1 MAAAR
6 RRPFPREN
14 DAPKAHAIVKRMR
27 ARRSSIVA
35 LLSAVVGGVAAVG
48 VGTWAG
54 WLGGGAAPFVVEAP
68 AVQPVETAAV
78 LPAGAFDPARIYRQ
92 RSSGVVTIDA
102 VFADGTGA
110 ASQGSGFVVSSDGTI
125 LTSAHV
131 VTDAGTRS
139 PGDVVRPATR
149 IFVGFADRDRI
160 AATIVGWDVFADVGV
175 VRVDPRQHALLPLP
189 LGSSAAVQVGDPVAA
204 IGSPFGKEGSL
215 SVGVVSATR
224 RSIESLTSSYNL
236 VDAIQTDAPINHGNS
251 GGPLFDSRGRVIGI
265 NAQIRSSSGA
275 AEGVGFAVPIDV
287 AQRSLRQIDAT
298 GRVRYAFVGIRS
310 EDLTPS
316 IARVLRYP
324 VPEGAVIDRVDP
336 GTGAAA
342 AGLRGGTRNVQ
353 VNGTT
358 FRVGGDV
365 IVRIAGRRVRSADDV
380 ARIVSVGLEPGQV
393 VPFQVY
399 RGKKRLVVNVRLGE
413 RAPTGPG

>member
-1 MAAAR
+1 MSWVSAR
-6 RRPFPREN
+6 Q
-14 DAPKAHAIVKRMR
+14 
-27 ARRSSIVA
+27 S
-35 LLSAVVGGVAAVG
+35 LLVSLLAAVVGGVAAVG
-48 VGTWAG
+48 VGSWAG
-54 WLGGGAAPFVVEAP
+54 WLGGSAAPLAVEAP
-68 AVQPVETAAV
+68 VLPPVETAAV
-78 LPAGAFDPARIYRQ
+78 LPPGAFDPARIYRL

-102 VFADGTGA
+102 VFADASA
-110 ASQGSGFVVSSDGTI
+110 ANSQGSGFVVSSDGTI

-131 VTDAGTRS
+131 VTDAGSRS
-139 PGDVVRPATR
+139 PGEAVRPATR
-149 IFVGFADRDRI
+149 IFVEFDDRDRI

-175 VRVDPRQHALLPLP
+175 VRVDPRQHALIPVP
-189 LGSSAAVQVGDPVAA
+189 LGSSAAVEVGDPVAA

-251 GGPLFDSRGRVIGI
+251 GGPLFDGRGRVVGI
-265 NAQIRSSSGA
+265 NAQIRSSTGA
-275 AEGVGFAVPIDV
+275 GEGVGFAVPIDI
-287 AQRSLRQIDAT
+287 AQRSLRQISAT

-310 EDLTPS
+310 QDLTPS
-316 IARVLRYP
+316 IARALHYP

-342 AGLRGGTRNVQ
+342 AGLRGGTRNAE
-353 VNGTT
+353 VNGAT

-365 IVRIAGRRVRSADDV
+365 IVQIAGRRVRSADDV
-380 ARIVSVGLEPGQV
+380 ARIVSIGLEPGQV
-393 VPFQVY
+393 VPFQVL

-413 RAPTGPG
+413 RASTEPG